1 MAGTKVEVGKV
12 AKPKEKAAVNTSNTE
27 ATQQQPTSQVVDEAK
42 NESEAKSPVTDQPV
56 TTEGQVVQSPSLDQ
70 QSDTKG
76 NSQEDDKSVSV
87 AKSEEKD
94 VAAEKMTSEL
104 MDEPTPKV
112 TEDAK
117 DKLLWADDTP
127 FNEADYQ
134 ELVKPLISDKSI
146 FDVNEQAKQ
155 SQTQDKQPKK
165 NPFELRIKN
174 NGRRRLLQF
183 CGVFLE
189 AGQTTVVTLK
199 NQPEVD
205 HVKDTLRQFN
215 ELAGRDDL
223 IVEEAE

>member
-1 MAGTKVEVGKV
+1 MAGTKVAVGKV
-12 AKPKEKAAVNTSNTE
+12 AKPKEKAAANTSNTE

-42 NESEAKSPVTDQPV
+42 NESEAQLPV
-56 TTEGQVVQSPSLDQ
+56 TTEGQVVQSPSQDQ
-70 QSDTKG
+70 QGDVED
-76 NSQEDDKSVSV
+76 NSQEDDKSVSL

-94 VAAEKMTSEL
+94 ATAEKMTSEL
-104 MDEPTPKV
+104 KDEPTHQV
-112 TEDAK
+112 TEEAK
-117 DKLLWADDTP
+117 DKVLWADDAP
-127 FNEADYQ
+127 FNETDYQ

-155 SQTQDKQPKK
+155 LQTQDKPPKK

-189 AGQTTVVTLK
+189 AGQTTIVTLQ
-199 NQPEVD
+199 NQPEID

-223 IVEEAE
+223 IVEETE